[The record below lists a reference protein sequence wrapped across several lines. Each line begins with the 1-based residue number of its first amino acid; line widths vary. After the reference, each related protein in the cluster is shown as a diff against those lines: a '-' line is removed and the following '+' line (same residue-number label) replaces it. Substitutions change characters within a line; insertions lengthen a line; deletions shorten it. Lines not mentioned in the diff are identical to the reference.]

1 MSESDERES
10 GPHAAS
16 SAPVRD
22 VPVDWESLEDAFENN
37 APEVHSYLQLTTGE
51 VLRVVDGVADPLMHV
66 RIASDGN
73 YLRVDPVSSREQYRW
88 MERFIPMVEDTDL
101 RGKLGQAIDG
111 KGAFR
116 RFKDVL
122 MSYAA
127 DREKWFTFRSE
138 RLRTFMEA
146 WLAAHAIHATP
157 RPQWS
162 EPDPSETEV
171 APESATSTPD
181 MEEPRSSSTGRRA
194 RSAEA
199 SREHMRELIEAL
211 GPRDLESL
219 AAFAEFLKSR
229 RAARGFVHHHEHHA
243 HDREASSPVLA
254 SGALASGGLV
264 SGGLVSGGLVS
275 SALMGGGLAKGL
287 VSGGP
292 SHNDAAAPAAVAESA
307 GPSTN
312 ASAGKP

>member
-1 MSESDERES
+1 MSESEKSDA
-10 GPHAAS
+10 AAS
-16 SAPVRD
+16 AAGGASFRD

-51 VLRVVDGVADPLMHV
+51 VLRVVDGVADPQMHV

-88 MERFIPMVEDTDL
+88 MERFIPMVEDQDL
-101 RGKLGQAIDG
+101 RAKLAHAIDG

-146 WLAAHAIHATP
+146 WLGAHAIRATP

-162 EPDPSETEV
+162 EPAPSDVDST
-171 APESATSTPD
+171 ADLPTSTPD
-181 MEEPRSSSTGRRA
+181 LDEPKSTAGRRG

-199 SREHMRELIEAL
+199 IREHLRELVEAL

-219 AAFAEFLKSR
+219 AAFGEFLKSR
-229 RAARGFVHHHEHHA
+229 RVARGFVHHHEHHQ
-243 HDREASSPVLA
+243 HDRAEVAARELSSPDV
-254 SGALASGGLV
+254 GQ
-264 SGGLVSGGLVS
+264 
-275 SALMGGGLAKGL
+275 
-287 VSGGP
+287 
-292 SHNDAAAPAAVAESA
+292 AAAPVAPAKSGA
-307 GPSTN
+307 GTP
-312 ASAGKP
+312 

>member
-1 MSESDERES
+1 MTEPEQRDSTAPAVT
-10 GPHAAS
+10 G
-16 SAPVRD
+16 APVRD

-51 VLRVVDGVADPLMHV
+51 VLRVVDGVADPQMHV

-88 MERFIPMVEDTDL
+88 MERFIPMVEDNDL

-122 MSYAA
+122 MSFAA

-162 EPDPSETEV
+162 EPESSETEV
-171 APESATSTPD
+171 APESSTSAHD
-181 MEEPRSSSTGRRA
+181 LDEAARSSVSGRRA
-194 RSAEA
+194 RTAEA
-199 SREHMRELIEAL
+199 SREHVRELIEGL

-219 AAFAEFLKSR
+219 AAFAEFLKAR
-229 RAARGFVHHHEHHA
+229 RAARGFVHHAEHHS
-243 HDREASSPVLA
+243 HERLESSPSMANLA
-254 SGALASGGLV
+254 KAGESVQSDVG
-264 SGGLVSGGLVS
+264 S
-275 SALMGGGLAKGL
+275 SA
-287 VSGGP
+287 
-292 SHNDAAAPAAVAESA
+292 HNDALGESA
-307 GPSTN
+307 GPATK

>member
-1 MSESDERES
+1 MSETEEPESAVQPAQGVNLRE
-10 GPHAAS
+10 
-16 SAPVRD
+16 

-51 VLRVVDGVADPLMHV
+51 VLRVVDGVADPQMHV

-88 MERFIPMVEDTDL
+88 MERFIPMVEEVEL
-101 RGKLGQAIDG
+101 RGKLAQAIDG

-146 WLAAHAIHATP
+146 WLGAHAIRATP
-157 RPQWS
+157 RLQWS
-162 EPDPSETEV
+162 EPAPSEVEV
-171 APESATSTPD
+171 SPESAVSTND
-181 MEEPRSSSTGRRA
+181 LEEPKSVAGRRA

-199 SREHMRELIEAL
+199 SREHLRELLEAL

-219 AAFAEFLKSR
+219 GAFAEFLKAR
-229 RAARGFVHHHEHHA
+229 RAARGFAHHHEHHL
-243 HDREASSPVLA
+243 HERPEGSSPAVR
-254 SGALASGGLV
+254 G
-264 SGGLVSGGLVS
+264 
-275 SALMGGGLAKGL
+275 
-287 VSGGP
+287 
-292 SHNDAAAPAAVAESA
+292 DAPAASESQ
-307 GPSTN
+307 PSVTSSVKDTTSSVTGD
-312 ASAGKP
+312 A